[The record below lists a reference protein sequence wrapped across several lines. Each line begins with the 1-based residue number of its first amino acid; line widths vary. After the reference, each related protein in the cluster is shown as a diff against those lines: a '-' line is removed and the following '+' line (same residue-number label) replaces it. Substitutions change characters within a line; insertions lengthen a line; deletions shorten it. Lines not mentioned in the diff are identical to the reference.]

1 MTKSKLTM
9 KQAKFVKGIA
19 EGKQQREAYKE
30 AYDTKGTKEV
40 VDVQASQL
48 MDNPKIQTALQELFG
63 LEQTKQVVQNVHKL
77 AISAN
82 DEKVQLEASKEWLNR
97 VIPKTEL
104 GNGVNN
110 FIQINT
116 MKGDKYA
123 D

>member
-1 MTKSKLTM
+1 M